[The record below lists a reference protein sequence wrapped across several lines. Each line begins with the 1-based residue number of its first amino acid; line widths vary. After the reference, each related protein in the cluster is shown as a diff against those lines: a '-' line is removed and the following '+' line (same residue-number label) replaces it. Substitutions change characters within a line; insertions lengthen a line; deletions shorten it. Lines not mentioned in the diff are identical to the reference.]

1 MAEFVREVMTP
12 GVATVRP
19 DASLVEA
26 AQLMRAQNI
35 GDVLVAADGHVIGVL
50 KDRDI
55 TLRAVADGADP
66 LTVSAQAVCTPNPVV
81 IGPDDAVSA
90 AVARM
95 RDHAIRR
102 LPVMEGGHPVGMVSL
117 GDLAVS
123 QDPGSTL
130 AHISRASPEP
140 WPRTD
145 RTAGTSPGADRLFA
159 TDSGT
164 DRLSGADPGA
174 DRLSGADRGPDQIC
188 GADPRTASG
197 SGSGSETNPGSGVG
211 PGPVPA

>member
-26 AQLMRAQNI
+26 AQLMRAQDI
-35 GDVLVAADGHVIGVL
+35 GDVLVASDGHVIGVL
-50 KDRDI
+50 TDRDI

-81 IGPDDAVSA
+81 VGPDDAVSA
-90 AVARM
+90 AVALM

-102 LPVMEGGHPVGMVSL
+102 LPVMEDGHPVGMVSL

-123 QDPGSTL
+123 QDPDSTL

-140 WPRTD
+140 WPGPAGPSWPGPGTD
-145 RTAGTSPGADRLFA
+145 RMSGTR
-159 TDSGT
+159 SGT
-164 DRLSGADPGA
+164 DPTPGNVLS
-174 DRLSGADRGPDQIC
+174 
-188 GADPRTASG
+188 TA
-197 SGSGSETNPGSGVG
+197 PGSGAGSEGGLSSGIGQG
-211 PGPVPA
+211 PGPG